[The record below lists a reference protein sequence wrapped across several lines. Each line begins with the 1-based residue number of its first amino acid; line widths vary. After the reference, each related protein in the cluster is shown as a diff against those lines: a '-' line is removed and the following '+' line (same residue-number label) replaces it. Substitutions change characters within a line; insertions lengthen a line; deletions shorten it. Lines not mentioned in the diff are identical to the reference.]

1 MKEQIKTNPA
11 LRTLISVIAAALLVI
26 GSIFVFWNIFSHSL
40 TRLEENA
47 ATNPSLLPP
56 NPFTQKLAGEE
67 EGRINVLI
75 LGISGDGYISGEL
88 TDSIIVASINPTQ
101 GNGSLI
107 GLPRDLWVETPDTSF
122 MKINELYSLGGGT
135 QEPDASKAQ
144 LMREKV
150 EQITGIPMHY
160 VLVVDLDATSA
171 AVEVIGGLTIDGV
184 SYSAEEINRFV
195 RDRSTAGGDFD
206 RMRRQQQVILGVLRA
221 MRGSDPQTLISLY
234 GVLSGHVS
242 TSAHA
247 TEMLRFFEI
256 GKSVDAERVS
266 FHVITPQTD
275 GLLKSQYHDVAGRNI
290 YTIEPTAGATD
301 YTAITAYISG
311 ILEGS

>member
-1 MKEQIKTNPA
+1 MKEQIKTRPA
-11 LRTLISVIAAALLVI
+11 LHTLITVAAAALLVI

-40 TRLEENA
+40 TRLEGD
-47 ATNPSLLPP
+47 ATNNPSLLPS
-56 NPFTQKLAGEE
+56 NPFTQTLAGEE
-67 EGRINVLI
+67 EGHVNVLI

-88 TDSIIVASINPTQ
+88 TDSIIVASVDPKE
-101 GNGSLI
+101 GGGALI
-107 GLPRDLWVETPDTSF
+107 GLPRDLWVQKPDGAFT
-122 MKINELYSLGGGT
+122 KINELYSLGGGT
-135 QEPDASKAQ
+135 QEPDATKAQ

-160 VLVVDLDATSA
+160 VLVVDLDATFS

-184 SYSAEEINRFV
+184 SYSADEINRFV

-206 RMRRQQQVILGVLRA
+206 RMRRQQQVILGVLNALRD
-221 MRGSDPQTLISLY
+221 SDPQTLIGLY
-234 GVLSGHVS
+234 SVLAGHVS

-256 GKSVDAERVS
+256 GKSVDQQRVS
-266 FHVITPQTD
+266 FHVITPQTE
-275 GLLKSQYHDVAGRNI
+275 GLLKSQYRDVDGRNI
-290 YTIEPTAGATD
+290 YTIEPTKGITD
-301 YTAITAYISG
+301 YSAITAYISG